1 MGRHVTIWSA
11 AFLATGGFLF
21 GFDSGIITS
30 TIALQTFKSYFN
42 PSDAVAAG
50 IVSSFQGGAI
60 LGTIINMIC
69 SDWLGRRNTV
79 FLGSLISIM
88 GSALQAGSENLV
100 ALIVGRFVG
109 GTAVGVL
116 TSTIPMYASELAQAR
131 HRGKLSGRFPL
142 AFQCIPGII
151 IATGIYFLEE
161 SPRWLVEKGRYAEAR
176 RSLDKLRVGVDEKAV
191 DVEYNEIRHAVRTQ
205 SALRENGN
213 LWKAIIT
220 KPSWRKRL
228 LLGCGVQAFSPLSG
242 INVINY
248 FGPRI
253 YELLGIGTQTSL
265 MIIGINGA
273 LGIIYNTVGL
283 WLLDHI
289 GRVRPLI
296 ASAVGLAAALLVNAV
311 QFQYLD
317 RSNADQLRSMVAMNF
332 VFGFFFTPLGIISWV
347 YPAEI
352 FPLEI
357 RALGNALTTFTNWTI
372 NLVLVSFSPQALTA
386 VGFKFFYVFFVF
398 NVVAALCYYFFYP
411 ETSGRTLE
419 QMDELFGD
427 YVPMSEQSALGTVI
441 TGSDSSRG
449 KGGKYGSFSVHE
461 RFIYKSTV
469 LSFILAFMS
478 GDHDKGAPQLEGK
491 SSSSISSS
499 IILSS
504 LLETVEGEE

>member
-176 RSLDKLRVGVDEKAV
+176 CSLDKLRVGVDEKAV

-372 NLVLVSFSPQALTA
+372 NLVLVSFPPQALTA

-427 YVPMSEQSALGTVI
+427 YVPMSEQSALGTAI
-441 TGSDSSRG
+441 TGSDSSGG

-469 LSFILAFMS
+469 LSFILTPMS
-478 GDHDKGAPQLEGK
+478 GDDDKGAPQLEGK

-499 IILSS
+499 IVLSS

>member
-1 MGRHVTIWSA
+1 MGRHATFFSA

-30 TIALQTFKSYFN
+30 TIALQTFKDYFH
-42 PSDAVAAG
+42 PSDAIAGG

-60 LGTIINMIC
+60 LGTIVNMLF

-79 FLGSLISIM
+79 FLGSIISGL
-88 GSALQAGSENLV
+88 GSALQAGSRNLLT
-100 ALIVGRFVG
+100 LIIGRFIG
-109 GTAVGVL
+109 GAAVGIL
-116 TSTIPMYASELAQAR
+116 TSTIPMYASELSEAK
-131 HRGKLSGRFPL
+131 HRGKLSGLLQWMLSWGFLVAQWLGYGCSFVKTDFSWRFPL

-151 IATGIYFLEE
+151 LALGIYFLQE
-161 SPRWLVEKGRYAEAR
+161 SPRWLMEKGRPDEAR
-176 RSLDKLRVGVDEKAV
+176 QGLDKLRIGVDEKV
-191 DVEYNEIRHAVRTQ
+191 VEVEYNEIRLAVREQ
-205 SALRENGN
+205 SALNKNWN
-213 LWKAIIT
+213 LWKEILT
-220 KPSWRKRL
+220 RPSWRKRL
-228 LLGCGVQAFSPLSG
+228 LLGCALQAFSPLSG

-273 LGIIYNTVGL
+273 LGIIYNSVGL
-283 WLLDHI
+283 WMLDRV

-296 ASAVGLAAALLVNAV
+296 VSALGLAAALLVNAI

-357 RALGNALTTFTNWTI
+357 RALGNALTTFTNWTV
-372 NLVLVSFSPQALTA
+372 NLILVSLSPQALTA

-398 NVVAALCYYFFYP
+398 NMIAAVCYYLFYP
-411 ETSGRTLE
+411 ETRGKTLE

-427 YVPMSEQSALGTVI
+427 GVPPFNQRSAPAI
-441 TGSDSSRG
+441 TESTDEEARG
-449 KGGKYGSFSVHE
+449 EIISAVATTQPLKTTKRTYTKYNTFH
-461 RFIYKSTV
+461 
-469 LSFILAFMS
+469 
-478 GDHDKGAPQLEGK
+478 LEG
-491 SSSSISSS
+491 
-499 IILSS
+499 
-504 LLETVEGEE
+504 

>member
-131 HRGKLSGRFPL
+131 HRGKLSGLLQWMLSWGFLVAQWLGYGWRFPL

-283 WLLDHI
+283 WMLDRI

-461 RFIYKSTV
+461 RVSSTAV
-469 LSFILAFMS
+469 
-478 GDHDKGAPQLEGK
+478 
-491 SSSSISSS
+491 
-499 IILSS
+499 
-504 LLETVEGEE
+504 

>member
-1 MGRHVTIWSA
+1 MGRHVTLWSA

-69 SDWLGRRNTV
+69 SNWLGRRNTV

-109 GTAVGVL
+109 GTAVG
-116 TSTIPMYASELAQAR
+116 
-131 HRGKLSGRFPL
+131 RFPL
-142 AFQCIPGII
+142 AFQCIPGVV

-273 LGIIYNTVGL
+273 LGIIYNTIGL
-283 WLLDHI
+283 WMLDRI

-372 NLVLVSFSPQALTA
+372 NLILVSFSPQALTA

-398 NVVAALCYYFFYP
+398 NVIAALCYYFFYP

-441 TGSDSSRG
+441 TGSDSSRV

-461 RFIYKSTV
+461 RVSSTAV
-469 LSFILAFMS
+469 
-478 GDHDKGAPQLEGK
+478 
-491 SSSSISSS
+491 
-499 IILSS
+499 
-504 LLETVEGEE
+504 

>member
-100 ALIVGRFVG
+100 ALIGGRFVG
-109 GTAVGVL
+109 GTAVGML

-131 HRGKLSGRFPL
+131 HRRFPL

-283 WLLDHI
+283 WLLDRI

-461 RFIYKSTV
+461 RVSSTAV
-469 LSFILAFMS
+469 
-478 GDHDKGAPQLEGK
+478 
-491 SSSSISSS
+491 
-499 IILSS
+499 
-504 LLETVEGEE
+504 

>member
-30 TIALQTFKSYFN
+30 TIALGTFKAYFHD
-42 PSDAVAAG
+42 PPDGIAAA

-69 SDWLGRRNTV
+69 SDRLGRRNTV
-79 FLGSLISIM
+79 FLGSLISIA
-88 GSALQAGSENLV
+88 GSALQAGSGNLA
-100 ALIVGRFVG
+100 ALIAGRFIG
-109 GTAVGVL
+109 GVAVGVL
-116 TSTIPMYASELAQAR
+116 TSTIPMYASELAEAR
-131 HRGKLSGRFPL
+131 QRGKLSGLLQWMLGWGFLVAQWLGYGCSFVKNDFSWRFPL
-142 AFQCIPGII
+142 AFQCVPGVV
-151 IATGIYFLEE
+151 IATGIYVLEE

-176 RSLDKLRVGVDEKAV
+176 RSLDKLRVGVDEKLI
-191 DVEYNEIRHAVRTQ
+191 DVEYNEIRHAVRAQ
-205 SALRENGN
+205 SALRENGH

-220 KPSWRKRL
+220 RPSWRRRL

-242 INVINY
+242 VNVISY

-273 LGIIYNTVGL
+273 LGIFYNTVGL
-283 WLLDHI
+283 WMLDRV

-296 ASAVGLAAALLVNAV
+296 ASAVGLATALLVNAI
-311 QFQYLD
+311 QFQLLD
-317 RSNADQLRSMVAMNF
+317 RSNADQLRSMVATNF

-372 NLVLVSFSPQALTA
+372 NLILVSFSPQALTA
-386 VGFKFFYVFFVF
+386 FGFKFFYVFVVF

-427 YVPMSEQSALGTVI
+427 YVPMSEQNALGTVV
-441 TGSDSSRG
+441 TGSDSERG
-449 KGGKYGSFSVHE
+449 KGSGLYGSFSVHE
-461 RFIYKSTV
+461 R
-469 LSFILAFMS
+469 
-478 GDHDKGAPQLEGK
+478 
-491 SSSSISSS
+491 
-499 IILSS
+499 LSS
-504 LLETVEGEE
+504 TAV

>member
-1 MGRHVTIWSA
+1 MGRHVTLWSA

-131 HRGKLSGRFPL
+131 HRRFPL
-142 AFQCIPGII
+142 AFQCIPGIV

-283 WLLDHI
+283 WMLDRI

-317 RSNADQLRSMVAMNF
+317 RSNVDQLRSMVAMNF

-372 NLVLVSFSPQALTA
+372 NLILVSFSPQALTA

-398 NVVAALCYYFFYP
+398 NVIAALCYYFFYP

-441 TGSDSSRG
+441 TGTDSSRV

-461 RFIYKSTV
+461 RVSSTAV
-469 LSFILAFMS
+469 
-478 GDHDKGAPQLEGK
+478 
-491 SSSSISSS
+491 
-499 IILSS
+499 
-504 LLETVEGEE
+504 

>member
-1 MGRHVTIWSA
+1 MGRHITIWSA

-30 TIALQTFKSYFN
+30 TIALETFKAYFHD
-42 PSDAVAAG
+42 PADGVAAA

-60 LGTIINMIC
+60 LGTILNMIC
-69 SDWLGRRNTV
+69 SDRLGRRNTV
-79 FLGSLISIM
+79 FLGALVSVA
-88 GSALQAGSENLV
+88 GSALQAGASSLASLV
-100 ALIVGRFVG
+100 AGRFVG
-109 GTAVGVL
+109 GVAVGVL
-116 TSTIPMYASELAQAR
+116 TSTIPMYASELAEAG
-131 HRGKLSGRFPL
+131 HRGKLSGLLQWMLSWGFLVAQWLGYGCSFVENDFSWRFPL
-142 AFQCIPGII
+142 AFQCVPGIV

-176 RSLDKLRVGVDEKAV
+176 RSLDTLRAGVEEKL
-191 DVEYNEIRHAVRTQ
+191 VEAEYAEIRHAVRAQ
-205 SALRENGN
+205 SALREAEGGS
-213 LWKAIIT
+213 LWRALVT
-220 KPSWRKRL
+220 RPSWRRRL

-242 INVINY
+242 VNVISY

-253 YELLGIGTQTSL
+253 YDLLGIGTQTSL

-273 LGIIYNTVGL
+273 LGIAYNTLGL
-283 WLLDHI
+283 WMLDRV

-311 QFQYLD
+311 QFQFLD
-317 RSNADQLRSMVAMNF
+317 RSNPDQLRSMVAMNF

-386 VGFKFFYVFFVF
+386 IGFRFFYVFVF
-398 NVVAALCYYFFYP
+398 FNLTAALCYYLFYP

-427 YVPMSEQSALGTVI
+427 YVPMSEHSALGTVI
-441 TGSDSSRG
+441 TGSESERG
-449 KGGKYGSFSVHE
+449 KGVGIYGSFSVHE
-461 RFIYKSTV
+461 RVS
-469 LSFILAFMS
+469 S
-478 GDHDKGAPQLEGK
+478 G
-491 SSSSISSS
+491 S
-499 IILSS
+499 
-504 LLETVEGEE
+504 V